1 VSLAKGAIS
10 MIQNSSS
17 GPSELASMSLGS
29 LAPAQSRFREQ
40 WLRGTLSAGRNVFVL
55 LVELLLVTISFELS
69 MSHFESRL
77 APLEIGEAAILIV
90 VLVLVFRGAAL
101 IAFGVCERSF
111 RHAGLS
117 DAIAIAKA
125 VAVSSVALYAACF
138 GLKTHFDVVPPG
150 GFFLADAATL
160 FLMLSTF
167 QFSARIYHF
176 FVDTAGTSA
185 AAAKRVVIIGAGDAG
200 VSVLREL
207 LDMPRSGIVPVAL
220 VDDDPMKRGTLIC
233 GVPVVGGLPN
243 LAAVLSEFQA
253 SEVLV
258 CIPSATSS
266 QRKRI
271 LAACRKGG
279 VPIRTLPGVVSLLDN
294 RASMRDLRSITI
306 EDLLQ
311 RDEFVPDRNLTSQL
325 VAAKVVLVTGA
336 GGSIGSELCRQIAAA
351 CPRRLVLVDKSEN
364 SLFYCHL
371 GIQEACPGLEIIPV
385 LGDVTDDHFVRTTM
399 LQGRP
404 NLVFHAAAFK
414 HVGMMELHPDQA
426 IRNNVLGTRNVLLAA
441 TDAGAEIFVNVSTDK
456 AVNPRCYMGLSKKL
470 AELFVKESDARH
482 RTRCM
487 SVRFGNV
494 AGSTGSVLRI
504 FSEQI
509 RQGKPLHV
517 TDPHA
522 TRYFMSI
529 PEAVFL
535 ILCAASLGKGGE
547 TFIFD
552 MGEPVN
558 IYELARTL
566 MLFAGVMPGEELP
579 IHFTG
584 LKDGEKVAEEL
595 WDGWEVPESTDNSR
609 IFKLAG
615 SNPLSI
621 DIFSAV
627 GRFHEF
633 IAAHDHAGLVQY
645 IAELVPGFAQQR
657 TSLSEFATNQVQDD
671 LERVNA

>member
-1 VSLAKGAIS
+1 
-10 MIQNSSS
+10 
-17 GPSELASMSLGS
+17 
-29 LAPAQSRFREQ
+29 
-40 WLRGTLSAGRNVFVL
+40 VL
-55 LVELLLVTISFELS
+55 LVELLLVTVSLEFSI
-69 MSHFESRL
+69 SHFASKLTPIEVRGST
-77 APLEIGEAAILIV
+77 ILI
-90 VLVLVFRGAAL
+90 LALALLFRGLAF

-111 RHAGLS
+111 RHAGFS

-125 VAVSSVALYAACF
+125 VAVSGIVLYAVCF
-138 GLKTHFDVVPPG
+138 GLKGYLGVVPPG
-150 GFFLADAATL
+150 GFFLADAATV
-160 FLMLSTF
+160 FLVLSAF
-167 QFSARIYHF
+167 QFSARIYHLA
-176 FVDTAGTSA
+176 VDTAGGPLAET
-185 AAAKRVVIIGAGDAG
+185 KRVVIIGAGDAG

-243 LAAVLSEFQA
+243 LARVLSEFRA
-253 SEVLV
+253 SEVLI
-258 CIPSATSS
+258 CIPSATTGR
-266 QRKRI
+266 RKRI
-271 LAACRKGG
+271 FAACRACG
-279 VPIRTLPGVVSLLDN
+279 VPVRTLPGLVSLLDN

-306 EDLLQ
+306 EDVLQ
-311 RDEFVPDRNLTSQL
+311 RDEFVPDSKLTRQL
-325 VAAKVVLVTGA
+325 VAGKVVLVTGA

-351 CPRRLVLVDKSEN
+351 SPRRLILVDKSEN
-364 SLFYCHL
+364 SLFYCHM
-371 GIQEACPGLEIIPV
+371 GIQEAFPSLEIVPV
-385 LGDVTDDHFVRTTM
+385 LGDVTDEHFVRSS
-399 LQGRP
+399 LLRERP

-426 IRNNVLGTRNVLLAA
+426 IRNNVLGTRNTLLAS
-441 TDAGAEIFVNVSTDK
+441 TDAGVETFVNVSTDK

-470 AELFVKESDARH
+470 AELFVKESNARH
-482 RTRCM
+482 KTRCM

-509 RQGKPLHV
+509 RQGKPLSV

-535 ILCAASLGKGGE
+535 ILCAAALGQGGE

-595 WDGWEVPESTDNSR
+595 WEDWEVPESTENSR
-609 IFKLAG
+609 IFKIAG

-621 DIFSAV
+621 DIFSAI
-627 GRFHEF
+627 GRFHDF
-633 IAAHDHAGLVQY
+633 IETHDDAGLVEY
-645 IAELVPGFAQQR
+645 IGQLVPGFAQQR
-657 TSLSEFATNQVQDD
+657 TSLSASGANQAQDD
-671 LERVNA
+671 LERIDA